1 MYLVYVKEGADSMT
15 SAVQVIQSHLCY
27 EIKVGQLVL
36 DKVAL
41 PQVLASEAVH
51 AVPLG
56 LVGEHGGGEGDVPL
70 QHAGE
75 ALLLVLAG
83 GAVVHRPRHV
93 RRAVPGNISLVEL
106 SMGLRK
112 FSQMFSLPGL

>member
-1 MYLVYVKEGADSMT
+1 MESSL
-15 SAVQVIQSHLCY
+15 QSY
-27 EIKVGQLVL
+27 
-36 DKVAL
+36 L

-93 RRAVPGNISLVEL
+93 RRAVPGNISLIEL
-106 SMGLRK
+106 SLK
-112 FSQMFSLPGL
+112 TLC

>member
-1 MYLVYVKEGADSMT
+1 MYLVYVKEGTNSMT
-15 SAVQVIQSHLCY
+15 SAVQVIQSHLCHK
-27 EIKVGQLVL
+27 IKVRKFITKLNVH
-36 DKVAL
+36 L
-41 PQVLASEAVH
+41 PQVLAGEAVH

-93 RRAVPGNISLVEL
+93 RRAVPGNISLTEL
-106 SMGLRK
+106 SLK
-112 FSQMFSLPGL
+112 TLC

>member
-1 MYLVYVKEGADSMT
+1 M
-15 SAVQVIQSHLCY
+15 
-27 EIKVGQLVL
+27 
-36 DKVAL
+36 
-41 PQVLASEAVH
+41 LASEAVH

-93 RRAVPGNISLVEL
+93 RRAVPGNISRIEL
-106 SMGLRK
+106 STGLRK
-112 FSQMFSLPGL
+112 NSASRNLLLGHSPAYLLVSTFTINNLL

>member
-1 MYLVYVKEGADSMT
+1 M
-15 SAVQVIQSHLCY
+15 
-27 EIKVGQLVL
+27 
-36 DKVAL
+36 
-41 PQVLASEAVH
+41 LASEAVH

-93 RRAVPGNISLVEL
+93 RRAVPGDISTRTVTSTSTVPLYI
-106 SMGLRK
+106 LRHK
-112 FSQMFSLPGL
+112 TLLC